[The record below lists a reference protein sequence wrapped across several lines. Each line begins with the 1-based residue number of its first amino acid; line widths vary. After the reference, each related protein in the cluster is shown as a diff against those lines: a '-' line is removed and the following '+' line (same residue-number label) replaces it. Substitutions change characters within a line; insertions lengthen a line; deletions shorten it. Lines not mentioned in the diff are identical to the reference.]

1 MGEKLDVVF
10 TGSGQWEVWRGA
22 TFIATVAD
30 ERHAHLL
37 AGAPWLKAA
46 ADKLI
51 PTLRRRNGWLTELP
65 DKFLDAD
72 EELEAAAK
80 SCEPPEV
87 NETEP
92 PPAVTDDDAEVPG
105 TGGD

>member
-1 MGEKLDVVF
+1 MSEKLDVVF

-46 ADKLI
+46 ADRFAREWDDLSDD
-51 PTLRRRNGWLTELP
+51 TLMPRRFG
-65 DKFLDAD
+65 
-72 EELEAAAK
+72 EACVAVEHAAK
-80 SCEPPEV
+80 SCEPPE
-87 NETEP
+87 
-92 PPAVTDDDAEVPG
+92 ATDVD
-105 TGGD
+105 T